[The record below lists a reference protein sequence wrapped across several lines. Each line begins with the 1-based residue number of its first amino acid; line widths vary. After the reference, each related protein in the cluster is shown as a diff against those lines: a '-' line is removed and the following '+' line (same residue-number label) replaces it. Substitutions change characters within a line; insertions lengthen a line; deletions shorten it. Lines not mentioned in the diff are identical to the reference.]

1 MRLNVIIYL
10 QEVYFYIN
18 VYMNKIPEDLLY
30 SKEHEWVRVKDN
42 VAEIGI
48 TDYAQNS
55 LGDIVY
61 IDGPENDIE
70 IEANSVVATIESVK
84 AVSDIYAP
92 VSGKVVEVNESL
104 QDNPALVNTDPYS
117 SGWLFKVNVSQSSQ
131 IESLLN
137 ASQYADFLKT
147 LE

>member
-117 SGWLFKVNVSQSSQ
+117 NGWLFKVNVSQSSQ